1 MSNFKLVDSIA
12 SYDAMIADHCLGQD
26 VKEIAGVP
34 RHMRFEELTAEQI
47 AALNEWFFRNGTV
60 CVLRI
65 NSVEL
70 ALHILGAREVDPAKE
85 PFNLERGKGKEK
97 TYYWCETNAHN
108 RMVKTGNLGNLTKE
122 GLIYDMVNHYF
133 GLGPCAHIDAYA
145 WILSLQHRLIA
156 YIQASDE
163 LGQNVDP
170 IDLITIVSMPPQLA
184 ATLDRGAPKTKQ
196 DQEFI
201 DREMFTAEFLA
212 NDCGLEYV
220 PENVEK
226 LRNELAGY
234 LVTVRHNLYSRFHGT
249 GYHPSGKNSPST
261 RQALALQT
269 CFESVGD
276 GDSLQRL
283 IARVWARSVTEEG
296 KKGLWVKQLSI
307 PMVATAIV
315 LASNAGSEA
324 WQGTESIVID
334 ETIADSV
341 LDALGTVSDQGVEGL
356 SSYVREVAKIR
367 KQPKKPSGLDRW
379 IFWGF
384 TSAVSDLLKGEYNPD
399 TAYFPVIN
407 ANLEKA
413 IKSGKKS
420 YPIFGGMDCGPQA
433 KQEASDE

>member
-1 MSNFKLVDSIA
+1 MSKFNLVDSIA
-12 SYDAMIADHCLGQD
+12 SYDAMVADHCLAAS
-26 VKEIAGVP
+26 VTEIAGVP
-34 RHMRFEELTAEQI
+34 RHMRFEELTAKQI
-47 AALNEWFFRNGTV
+47 ADLNDWFFKNGTF
-60 CVLRI
+60 CWLRI
-65 NSVEL
+65 TSVEM

-85 PFNLERGKGKEK
+85 PFNLERGKSKEK

-122 GLIYDMVNHYF
+122 GLIYDMVNGYW
-133 GLGPCAHIDAYA
+133 GVGPTAHVDAYG
-145 WILSLQHRLIA
+145 WILSLQHRVIA
-156 YIQASDE
+156 DIMASDE
-163 LGQNVDP
+163 MGQFVGP
-170 IDLITIVSMPPQLA
+170 IDILTVVGVPPQLA

-201 DREMFTAEFLA
+201 DREQFTVDFLQ

-234 LVTVRHNLYSRFHGT
+234 LVTVRHNLYSRFNGT

-261 RQALALQT
+261 RQALALQS
-269 CFESVGD
+269 CFETIGD
-276 GDSLQRL
+276 GDTLQRL

-296 KKGLWVKQLSI
+296 KKGLWVKQLSV

-315 LASNAGSEA
+315 LASNAGAEA
-324 WQGTESIVID
+324 WQDGTPIAID
-334 ETIADSV
+334 ESIADSV

-379 IFWGF
+379 VFWGF
-384 TSAVSDLLKGEYNPD
+384 TSAVSDLLKSEYNPD
-399 TAYFPVIN
+399 TSYFPAIT

-413 IKSGKKS
+413 IKAGKKS
-420 YPIFGGMDCGPQA
+420 YPIFGGMDQGPQA
-433 KQEASDE
+433 KETSDE